1 MIWRI
6 ATVVLFLYSTPI
18 LAADALERDP
28 VREPEASA
36 LRD

>member
-18 LAADALERDP
+18 LAATLEGDAVRD
-28 VREPEASA
+28 REASVVQ
-36 LRD
+36 R